1 MISPELDE
9 VDLLLCMNHAPEPVK
24 DELFEALLARAAK
37 LEEDRRH
44 KP

>member
-1 MISPELDE
+1 MIRPELDE

-37 LEEDRRH
+37 LEEEEH
-44 KP
+44 YE